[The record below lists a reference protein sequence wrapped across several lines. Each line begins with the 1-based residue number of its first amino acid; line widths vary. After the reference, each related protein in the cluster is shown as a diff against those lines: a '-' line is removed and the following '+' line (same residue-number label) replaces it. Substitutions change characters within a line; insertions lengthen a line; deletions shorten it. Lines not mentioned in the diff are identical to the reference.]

1 MNSDGNQRKGV
12 IILDK
17 AEKLVDQLERHDV
30 EAFIVSGLWNIRYL
44 SGFTGSNGVILITG
58 NEKLLITDYRYYEQ
72 AGQQTDFEIVLHSGH
87 TGHKGKIYEEVANQ
101 VEKRN
106 IKKLGFEERHLSFG
120 LHGWLDEMVDAQ
132 LIPTFDVVESIRMI
146 KDPEEIENI
155 RKACRITDEAYLY
168 ITKFIKEGHT
178 ELEVAE
184 ELGRFIKEQGGYSTG
199 FPPIVASGIRSSLP
213 HGRATEKIIEKGEMI
228 TIDFGACYK
237 GYWADISRTVSI
249 GEPLEK
255 MKEIQEIVLKSF
267 NNCVANIK
275 PGMQDTEVDQLMRN
289 HLIETG
295 YNDRSGT
302 GTGHGIGL
310 EVHEKP
316 LFSVQK
322 DKVLEKDM
330 TISVEPGIYLPGIGG
345 ARVED
350 VLLIT
355 EYGCEVLTPSTKEL
369 VII

>member
-1 MNSDGNQRKGV
+1 M
-12 IILDK
+12 DK
-17 AEKLVDQLERHDV
+17 VEKLVDQLERHDV
-30 EAFIVSGLWNIRYL
+30 EAIIISGLWNIRYL
-44 SGFTGSNGVILITG
+44 SGFTGSNGVILITRD
-58 NEKLLITDYRYYEQ
+58 EKLLITDYRYFEQ

-101 VEKRN
+101 VNKRT
-106 IKKLGFEERHLSFG
+106 IKKTGFEERHLSFG
-120 LHGWLDEMVDAQ
+120 LHRWLDDMVEGE
-132 LIPTFDVVESIRMI
+132 LVPTYDVVESIRMI
-146 KDPEEIENI
+146 KSSDEIENI
-155 RKACRITDEAYLY
+155 REACRITDEAYKH
-168 ITKFIKEGHT
+168 ITKFIKSGLT

-184 ELGRFIKEQGGYSTG
+184 ELGRFIKSQGGYSTG
-199 FPPIVASGIRSSLP
+199 FPPIVASGVRSSLP
-213 HGRATEKIIEKGEMI
+213 HGRATDKVIEKGEMV
-228 TIDFGACYK
+228 TIDFGACFE

-249 GEPLEK
+249 GEPSEK

-267 NNCVANIK
+267 NNCVKNIK
-275 PGMQDTEVDQLMRN
+275 PGMQDTEVDHLMRE

-355 EYGCEVLTPSTKEL
+355 DRGCEVLTPSTKEL
-369 VII
+369 IIIEE